1 VTLVGHLE
9 RAPERT
15 VLNLNVPNLPLG
27 GIRGIR
33 RARLATTGL
42 IRAAGARDGD
52 PKVTLDLGFRE
63 PADDEESD
71 EALTGLG
78 WAVVTPLA
86 SVTEDHRPEVAD
98 VLGEALVEVSQRL
111 GRGAVQ

>member
-1 VTLVGHLE
+1 
-9 RAPERT
+9 

-27 GIRGIR
+27 RIRGVR

-42 IRAAGARDGD
+42 IHSATAQAGA
-52 PKVTLDLGFRE
+52 PTVQLDLGLRE
-63 PADDEESD
+63 PSEDEESD

-86 SVTEDHRPEVAD
+86 TVSEDHRPEVGDLVAAS
-98 VLGEALVEVSQRL
+98 VAEASERVETAR
-111 GRGAVQ
+111 RA